1 MKIIDGN
8 RFALRGPD
16 GETISVTVIATG
28 TKFLVA
34 YRVGGGKVIDGPN
47 NGSMKEGTPLRFK
60 LDKTDGDR
68 NRLSLGFT
76 FASPASVS
84 GEPTSDTIE
93 YEVNVTGDA
102 PNSDV
107 SREFVSGSFDIP
119 GDNRQWRFLV
129 Q

>member
-16 GETISVTVIATG
+16 GETISVTVMATG

-34 YRVGGGKVIDGPN
+34 YRVKGGQVIDGPK
-47 NGSMKEGTPLRFK
+47 NGSMEEGTPLRFK
-60 LDKTDGDR
+60 LDNTDGDR
-68 NRLSLGFT
+68 NKLSLGFT

-84 GEPTSDTIE
+84 GEPTSETIE
-93 YEVNVTGDA
+93 YEVHITGNE

-107 SREFVSGSFDIP
+107 SREFVVGSFDIP